1 MQSKGNDK
9 MKRQPTEWEKIFAKE
24 ATNKELISKIYQ
36 QLTQL
41 KKTKKKTTHQK
52 MGRRSRHSSKEDIQM
67 TKTHMKRSSTYQRN
81 ANQNYNKVSPQTS
94 QNGHHQKVYKQ

>member
-9 MKRQPTEWEKIFAKE
+9 LKRQPTEWEKIFAKE

-41 KKTKKKTTHQK
+41 KKTQKRQPIKKWAEDLDISQ
-52 MGRRSRHSSKEDIQM
+52 DIQM
-67 TKTHMKRSSTYQRN
+67 TKTHMKRSSTSQRN